1 MRGPTTV
8 RVRVSASTSNLGPAF
23 DCIGLALD
31 LPLRVRA
38 HAEGRTWRIEYVGE
52 GADLLQRQRSHL
64 ILQAMRRVASA
75 TRARLPAG
83 LLVEVDN
90 AIPVARGLGSSGAA
104 IAAGLRAGDAR
115 AVTAL
120 PPARLLDLGAGIEGH
135 PENVAASLLGG
146 LVLCARNGKGWD
158 ARRDL
163 PPAGWRACAF
173 VPDRLGR
180 TADARQKVPQRVPLA
195 TVVANLSATARL
207 VRGLLR
213 GTAEDLFAGTRD
225 ALHQD
230 RRLAS
235 NGPLR
240 TLLGRLRGE
249 GMAAFLSG
257 SGPTLLALA
266 PSGSPAERRFETLA
280 RASRIPG
287 RVMLLDATR
296 TPGRAY
302 TA

>member
-1 MRGPTTV
+1 MRVPTTV
-8 RVRVSASTSNLGPAF
+8 RVRVLASTSNLGPAF
-23 DCIGLALD
+23 DSLGLALD
-31 LPLRVRA
+31 LPLRVRVR
-38 HAEGRTWRIEYVGE
+38 AEGRSWRIEYRGE
-52 GADLLQRQRSHL
+52 GADLLRRGRSHL
-64 ILQAMRRVASA
+64 ILQAMRRLASS
-75 TRARLPAG
+75 TRSPLPAG

-90 AIPVARGLGSSGAA
+90 DIPVARGLGSSGAA
-104 IAAGLRAGDAR
+104 IAAGLLAGNAL
-115 AVTAL
+115 AGTAL
-120 PPARLLDLGAGIEGH
+120 PPSRLLDLGAGIEGH

-146 LVLCARNGKGWD
+146 LVLCARDGKGWD
-158 ARRDL
+158 ARREL

-180 TADARQKVPQRVPLA
+180 TDSARRKLPARVPLA

-213 GTAEDLFAGTRD
+213 GSPEDLLAGTRD

-240 TLLGRLRGE
+240 RLLARLRGG
-249 GMAAFLSG
+249 GMPAFLSG
-257 SGPTLLALA
+257 SGPTLLALLR
-266 PSGSPAERRFETLA
+266 SGSPAERRFETLSL
-280 RASRIPG
+280 ASRISG
-287 RVMLLDATR
+287 RVMLLDTTR
-296 TPGRAY
+296 TGGRTY